1 MTSLLRNQVI
11 EWWTPGKE
19 NELPR
24 HYRILHV
31 NRVTNDVEVF
41 DLTAYFDDDEEG
53 DDKQNNSVER
63 RNEGHE
69 SSETTPA
76 AKPANR
82 VRKKFFITIDLPAL
96 EAALREQRAHVIDFL
111 PPAHVLTHPDDLTED
126 EKRIRDDHWKII
138 KPLVEGDDAE
148 LIFNR
153 DLRGSLVSER
163 AKAMGK
169 GAPAVYC
176 ILYRYFA
183 NGMTKNALIP
193 GLRKRGGPGKVR
205 KLKSTGAKMGTPRRP
220 GPHDSGPVPQG
231 RNTDETDQKRFQL
244 AFARYIAKQG
254 MSQVGAHQQM
264 LVDIYKVGAIVD
276 GKFRFF
282 DHVDPHRVPTLR
294 QFRYA
299 LDTRIDPQERLRKQT
314 SEKRYNLKHR
324 QLGGRPR
331 ADKFGP
337 GEQYETDSTPTR
349 VSLIS
354 DLEPDR
360 ILGLA
365 TIYTVFDTWSQMVV
379 GGAFSWR
386 PPSWE
391 IAREALFNAC
401 TSKVEFCQRYSYV
414 ITEETWPCHH
424 VPYSVLADRQE
435 LLSADAQEV
444 LMNGLNIAT
453 GIAPPGRPDFK
464 SYVERNFGLIEG
476 RLEAESM
483 EGAAPAG
490 LPEPGT
496 PNPKL
501 KSIMTLDEFAAL
513 YLRAVVD
520 YNHHFEIKEGLPMEA
535 IKDGV
540 RPYPIQLWNWGLAN
554 GIGSPQKRTPV
565 EIYLHLL
572 PREKATIERDGI
584 YLSLPEYKKKLRYTC
599 ERAGKEQW
607 FAKARNFGRETI
619 NVSYEPGWTNHIWLS
634 DGKGGLERG
643 DLLDGEEAAKNR
655 RVEEVL
661 AVFDRTYTPTPQEK
675 HASFESSL
683 GLRKLASDTLKKA
696 TARAKAHRS
705 GKSNRQ
711 RLAGMRDARKLEG
724 EIERAQRNQHMAK
737 VLDLSDKL
745 TPPAAAKTADKD
757 PSKAASLDLFRQAR
771 DKALGERK

>member
-11 EWWTPGKE
+11 EWWTTEKE
-19 NELPR
+19 DELPR

-31 NRVTNDVEVF
+31 NRVTNVVEVF
-41 DLTAYFDDDEEG
+41 DLTAYLDDNEEDDDN
-53 DDKQNNSVER
+53 KQNNSVER
-63 RNEGHE
+63 QNEGHE
-69 SSETTPA
+69 SGETTPA

-82 VRKKFFITIDLPAL
+82 VRNKFFITIDLPAL
-96 EAALREQRAHVIDFL
+96 EAALLAQRAHVIDFL
-111 PPAHVLTHPDDLTED
+111 PPAYVLTHPDDLTED

-153 DLRGSLVSER
+153 DLRGNLVSER
-163 AKAMGK
+163 AKALGK
-169 GAPAVYC
+169 GAPAVYR

-193 GLRKRGGPGKVR
+193 GLRKRGGPGKLR
-205 KLKSTGAKMGTPRRP
+205 KLKSTGAKLGAPRRP

-231 RNTDETDQKRFQL
+231 RNTDKTDQKRFQL

-254 MSQVGAHQQM
+254 MSQVGAHRQM
-264 LVDIYKVGAIVD
+264 LVDIYKVGTIVD

-282 DHVDPHRVPTLR
+282 DHVDPHSVPTLR

-299 LDTRIDPQERLRKQT
+299 LDTRIDPQEKLRKQT
-314 SEKRYNLKHR
+314 SEKQYNLKHR

-337 GEQYETDSTPTR
+337 GEQYEIDSTPTR

-401 TSKVEFCQRYSYV
+401 TSKVEFCQRYGYA

-424 VPYSVLADRQE
+424 APYSVLADRQE
-435 LLSADAQEV
+435 LLSAAAQEV
-444 LMNGLNIAT
+444 LVDGLNITT
-453 GIAPPGRPDFK
+453 GIAPPGRADFK
-464 SYVERNFGLIEG
+464 SYVERNFGLIDG

-520 YNHHFEIKEGLPMEA
+520 YNRHFEIKEGLPMEA

-554 GIGSPQKRTPV
+554 GIGSPQQRTPA

-584 YLSLPEYKKKLRYTC
+584 YLSLPKYKKKLRYAC
-599 ERAGKEQW
+599 ERAIKEQW
-607 FAKARNFGRETI
+607 FAKARNFGRKTI
-619 NVSYEPGWTNHIWLS
+619 DVSYEPGWTNHIWLS

-643 DLLDGEEAAKNR
+643 DLQDGEEAAKNR

-675 HASFESSL
+675 HAGLESSL

-696 TARAKAHRS
+696 AVRAKAHQS
-705 GKSNRQ
+705 GKIGRQ
-711 RLAGMRDARKLEG
+711 RLAGMRGARKLEG
-724 EIERAQRNQHMAK
+724 EIERAQRNQRMAK
-737 VLDLSDKL
+737 VLNLPNK
-745 TPPAAAKTADKD
+745 PARPAAAKTVDKD
-757 PSKAASLDLFRQAR
+757 PSKSALDLFRQVR
-771 DKALGERK
+771 DKALGEGK